1 MRDEDSIK
9 QAFEAQA
16 SSADESRELCDIFG
30 LDSGG
35 RHDDRRD
42 RLLSLLSGPSSR
54 RRIGWLDLLLQVHAA
69 GAQSFDELE
78 PSDLEAAVLGDG
90 DDVRLLPGSVSLLL
104 DLRDRLP
111 ESLDSAPS
119 YSVLPDLVR
128 ADQDGR
134 TSFSLR
140 APLAAP
146 AVFAGQLAPG
156 GSADAF
162 DRGGLHGDG
171 SSL

>member
-1 MRDEDSIK
+1 MRDEDTVR

-35 RHDDRRD
+35 RHEDRRD

-78 PSDLEAAVLGDG
+78 PSDLEVAVLDDGDG
-90 DDVRLLPGSVSLLL
+90 SSSDSEDVRLLPGSVSLLL
-104 DLRDRLP
+104 DLRDLLP
-111 ESLDSAPS
+111 ESLIDTAVS
-119 YSVLPDLVR
+119 YMRLQYR
-128 ADQDGR
+128 
-134 TSFSLR
+134 
-140 APLAAP
+140 
-146 AVFAGQLAPG
+146 
-156 GSADAF
+156 
-162 DRGGLHGDG
+162 
-171 SSL
+171 

>member
-1 MRDEDSIK
+1 MRDEDSIR

-90 DDVRLLPGSVSLLL
+90 DDVRLLPGS
-104 DLRDRLP
+104 LP
-111 ESLDSAPS
+111 
-119 YSVLPDLVR
+119 V
-128 ADQDGR
+128 
-134 TSFSLR
+134 TSI
-140 APLAAP
+140 
-146 AVFAGQLAPG
+146 
-156 GSADAF
+156 
-162 DRGGLHGDG
+162 
-171 SSL
+171 